1 MNIAL
6 IGASGFIGS
15 AVLKEALAR
24 GHQVTALVQTPGKLA
39 AVSSPSLKAVKA
51 NVLDTAAL
59 TGQLG
64 GLDAVISAFS
74 GHAQADTLGYY
85 MDGIQSIIA
94 ATKQAGVPRLLV
106 VGGAGS
112 LEVAPGVQLLDTPQ
126 FPDAYKPTAEGA
138 RKALALLRAEASL
151 DWTML
156 SPSAVIAPGERTGK
170 FRLGGDQLLAD
181 AGGNSHI
188 SVEDY
193 AVAMIDELEKP
204 AHSRKRFTAGY

>member
-15 AVLKEALAR
+15 ALLREALAR
-24 GHQVTALVQTPGKLA
+24 GHEVRAVVQNPGKLTPA
-39 AVSSPSLKAVKA
+39 ASLAAVKA
-51 NVLDTAAL
+51 DIMDTSALAA
-59 TGQLG
+59 QLQ

-74 GHAQADTLGYY
+74 GHAQADTFGYY
-85 MDGIQSIIA
+85 MKGLQSIIA
-94 ATKQAGVPRLLV
+94 ATRQAGVPRLLV

-126 FPDAYKPTAEGA
+126 FPEAYKPTAEGA
-138 RKALALLRAEASL
+138 RKALELLKAESTL

-156 SPSAVIAPGERTGK
+156 SPSAVIAPGERTGR
-170 FRLGGDQLLAD
+170 FRLGGNQLLAD
-181 AGGNSHI
+181 SDGNSRI

-204 AHSRKRFTAGY
+204 AHSGRRFTAGY